1 MCSSPLPKLTYA
13 RPLMSSRRL
22 KMTRREIGTWKTSE
36 GSDALSTAFQK
47 VDVLTG
53 DLSGGYCT
61 GTDIAEDRV

>member
-1 MCSSPLPKLTYA
+1 MQLPLAKVDIRSTTDVVQKTKND
-13 RPLMSSRRL
+13 S
-22 KMTRREIGTWKTSE
+22 EGDWKTSE